1 MNNFNG
7 LFEIV
12 RGLTLGPVQRLV
24 KTWAAVPPKYK
35 LIWQE
40 LYHATYRDN
49 DFQIYRNALS
59 EAVKMKLPAIPC
71 LTILLEG
78 SLLFLL
84 LLLLFV
90 RESDLLDFFSSP
102 DFVNEFEKLGTY
114 LDEQKTK
121 VNFLKFHNIGQL
133 LIAVRQCQDL
143 HTSFKPNDSEIKW
156 LQNSTVVMDLND
168 ITRLSERC
176 EPA

>member
-1 MNNFNG
+1 MARYCQEMNNFNG

-49 DFQIYRNALS
+49 DFQIYHTAFS
-59 EAVKMKLPAIPC
+59 EAVKVKLPAIPC

-78 SLLFLL
+78 V
-84 LLLLFV
+84 FV
-90 RESDLLDFFSSP
+90 FFFFFSFFPLS
-102 DFVNEFEKLGTY
+102 FVFSFSDWRFVL
-114 LDEQKTK
+114 
-121 VNFLKFHNIGQL
+121 FISFRFH
-133 LIAVRQCQDL
+133 
-143 HTSFKPNDSEIKW
+143 H
-156 LQNSTVVMDLND
+156 
-168 ITRLSERC
+168 
-176 EPA
+176 